1 MVRLSE
7 NPEYFSPNKFVVH
20 RKIMATVY
28 YGCEI
33 FEPVKNLKEWK
44 VI

>member
-7 NPEYFSPNKFVVH
+7 NIEYFSPNKFVVH

-33 FEPVKNLKEWK
+33 FEPVKKLSNIKE
-44 VI
+44 